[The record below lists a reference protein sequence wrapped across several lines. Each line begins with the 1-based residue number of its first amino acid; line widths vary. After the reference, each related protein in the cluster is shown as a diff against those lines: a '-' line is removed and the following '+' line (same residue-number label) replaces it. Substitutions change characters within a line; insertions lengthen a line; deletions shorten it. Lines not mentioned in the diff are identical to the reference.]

1 MFAYL
6 SLFAAAFVAATILPM
21 QSEALLAYR
30 LTDPALSMWMLLAV
44 ATFGNVLGSVVNWA
58 CGRFL
63 RRYQDRRWFPVS
75 PNSLSRAEGH
85 YHRYGRWSLLASWVP
100 IIGDPLTV
108 VAGVMREPF
117 ASFLILV
124 TIAKAVRYLVVAA
137 AALAWL

>member
-1 MFAYL
+1 MFPYL
-6 SLFAAAFVAATILPM
+6 SLFAAAFVAATILPL

-30 LTDPALSMWMLLAV
+30 LTDPALSMWLLLAV
-44 ATFGNVLGSVVNWA
+44 ATLGNVLGSAVNWA

-75 PNSLSRAEGH
+75 LNSLSRAESH

-124 TIAKAVRYLVVAA
+124 TIAKAGRYLVVAA
-137 AALAWL
+137 AMLAWL